1 MYFGGFLLRRPGSW
15 PTWLA
20 FRSTA
25 TAASALVAAFI
36 LRSTALPKLGGEMS
50 DLGVGPPEAASW
62 LVGMRDWLVI
72 LPLPGLILGI
82 GAIVMRS
89 VRPVLAV
96 FAALASAAAIL
107 LIVATLAASLVPM
120 YQMPGN

>member
-15 PTWLA
+15 PMWLA

-36 LRSTALPKLGGEMS
+36 LRSAALPKLGGEMS
-50 DLGVGPPEAASW
+50 GLGANLPVTTSW
-62 LVGMRDWLVI
+62 LAGMRGWLVI
-72 LPLPGLILGI
+72 FPLPGLILGI
-82 GAIVMRS
+82 AAMAMRS

-96 FAALASAAAIL
+96 FAALMSAAAVL

-120 YQMPGN
+120 YRMPEN